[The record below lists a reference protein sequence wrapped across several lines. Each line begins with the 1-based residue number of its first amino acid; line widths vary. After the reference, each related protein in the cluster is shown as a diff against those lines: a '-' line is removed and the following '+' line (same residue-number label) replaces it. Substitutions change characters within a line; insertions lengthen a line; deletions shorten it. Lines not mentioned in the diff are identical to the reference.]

1 MEEEAEKAGTEGVAA
16 MERAALND
24 KLAAKGRRVQ
34 DVPAN
39 GHCMYLSVVDQ
50 LSVTDRMGLLSDA
63 VSKMRVE
70 ASDPEKM
77 GDFWDARRITVA
89 MNTFPSFFLS

>member
-1 MEEEAEKAGTEGVAA
+1 MRLILVCGDQAEKAGTEGVAA

-24 KLAAKGRRVQ
+24 KLAASGRAVK

-50 LSVTDRMGLLSDA
+50 LDATGRKKMLGLPGS
-63 VSKMRVE
+63 
-70 ASDPEKM
+70 
-77 GDFWDARRITVA
+77 
-89 MNTFPSFFLS
+89 

>member
-1 MEEEAEKAGTEGVAA
+1 

-24 KLAAKGRRVQ
+24 KLAASGRAVK

-50 LSVTDRMGLLSDA
+50 LDATGRKKMLGLPGS
-63 VSKMRVE
+63 
-70 ASDPEKM
+70 
-77 GDFWDARRITVA
+77 
-89 MNTFPSFFLS
+89 